1 MSKNVRGSR
10 AKKRQRE
17 ALFRHQVIS
26 RVHVLV
32 LKGEVRADAV
42 REVAGSNH
50 FVTEEKS
57 RKVSERTLYRWI
69 AAYDEKEMLAS
80 LEPSERERTE
90 TSVVLPETFIDFIRK
105 EKKNDPRASSPE
117 LIRRARILKI
127 IEPHSSI
134 DRSTVW
140 RACKRMDLSMKRR
153 PQKREGDMRR
163 YAYPHRM
170 MMVLCDGK
178 YFRAGATRKKRVAL
192 FFLDDA
198 TRRGLYV
205 VVGTSES
212 TGLFLRSFFEM
223 ILAFGYTN
231 VVYMDNGPGFISDD
245 TKFVIA
251 NLPHVHLINGT
262 AGYPEGRGKIE
273 RFNQTALAH
282 VLRSLDGAAEVDPDC
297 EALTLRLNHFLFN
310 QYNNRPHESLGKKT
324 PNECWNA
331 DECALRFPTSVDEL
345 RDRFVVTEARKGPL
359 ETTSSLLKACC
370 TKCLAVVGENGST
383 SNDRC
388 SPVSFSF
395 CTTVVSCV
403 FNQWTLRLTQKQKEC
418 ASSSA
423 TTSHS
428 PEMLCRRPRPHW
440 PMKEISCHSSDQT
453 VASKTK
459 NRRNCY
465 ERSTS
470 NFRISQNSVYKGTR
484 RERAS
489 GVSSP

>member
-1 MSKNVRGSR
+1 MSKKVRGSR

-345 RDRFVVTEARKGPL
+345 RDRFVVTEARKVSKDHIISFEGVLYEVPRGL
-359 ETTSSLLKACC
+359 GGEWVDVQRQVLTGELFILHDSRLVRLQPVD
-370 TKCLAVVGENGST
+370 LAAN
-383 SNDRC
+383 
-388 SPVSFSF
+388 
-395 CTTVVSCV
+395 
-403 FNQWTLRLTQKQKEC
+403 
-418 ASSSA
+418 A
-423 TTSHS
+423 
-428 PEMLCRRPRPHW
+428 
-440 PMKEISCHSSDQT
+440 
-453 VASKTK
+453 KTK
-459 NRRNCY
+459 RMREQLRDDDPQPGDAVPKTAATLAY
-465 ERSTS
+465 ERD
-470 NFRISQNSVYKGTR
+470 FVPLVGPDGGFKDKK
-484 RERAS
+484 
-489 GVSSP
+489 